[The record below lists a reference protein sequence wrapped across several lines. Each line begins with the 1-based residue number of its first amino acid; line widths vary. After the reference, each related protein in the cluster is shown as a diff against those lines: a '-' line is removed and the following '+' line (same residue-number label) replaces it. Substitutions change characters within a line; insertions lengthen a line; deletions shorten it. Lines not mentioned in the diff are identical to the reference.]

1 MMARPLRRRG
11 EAEEVLMR
19 FILGIAVGIAFGY
32 GLANLL
38 TKPEEPSNSRM
49 RERAA

>member
-1 MMARPLRRRG
+1 MMARPLKRRG
-11 EAEEVLMR
+11 EAEEVVMR
-19 FILGIAVGIAFGY
+19 FILGFAVGIAFGY

-38 TKPEEPSNSRM
+38 TKPEQPSFSRI